1 MNRTRA
7 KLAAALLLAAPAVVL
22 MAGAPR
28 PLTDLRVCA
37 DPFDLPFSND
47 QEQGFENKIA
57 HVVAQ
62 DLNAR
67 VVNYWWPSRRGV
79 LRNSIL
85 GGFCD
90 VMIQAPVGLDP
101 VATTKPYYRSTYYFV
116 YRANHGLQV
125 RSLDDTI
132 LKHLKIGVNI
142 IGYDYTN
149 TPPAHAL
156 GARGIVGLVGFGNF
170 LNPDPK
176 ADHPDDII
184 RAVASDSIDLAI
196 VWGPLA
202 GYWVKRQPVP
212 LTMAALPDS
221 DAVSGM
227 PFAFSMAMGVRHR
240 DKELKARLDSV
251 IDRRRGEITAI
262 LQEYSVPM
270 LELRPTTTGSS
281 QRGGQTVAAPGAG
294 SPRDSL
300 LVSDS
305 IYQGWKWFHVY
316 CFRCHGEDAMHPV
329 LPNAPD
335 LRWVLSKDGKAYP
348 RDSFEYTALNGRA
361 DKGMPAWKV
370 LLDTA
375 AVKELYQYVKARS
388 DGWLKPGRPH
398 RESDLK
404 KSQ

>member
-281 QRGGQTVAAPGAG
+281 QRGGQAVAAPGAG

-375 AVKELYQYVKARS
+375 AVKELYRYVKARS